1 MAESGPE
8 PEEERLA
15 PLCRAQ
21 IFIQL
26 HADFE

>member
-1 MAESGPE
+1 MAESVPE

-15 PLCRAQ
+15 PLRQAQ